1 MSGSLWSH
9 GLQHDWLPY
18 PSSSPR
24 ICSKSCPLSEWCSL
38 TISSSVVPFSFC
50 LQSFSESE
58 SFPMSQLFASG
69 AQSMGASA
77 SAIVLPMNNQV
88 DFLLDWLVWS
98 SCCPGDSQESSSTT
112 IWNYQFFSTQPSL
125 WTNWKTLQANVK
137 HIMLS
142 SAKTGSRLWSLQTL
156 QHTLPGAFEK
166 GRKFTIYLSTNRM
179 MCSVS
184 IINTV
189 SSIILKKQVYYI

>member
-112 IWNYQFFSTQPSL
+112 IWNYQFFSTTTGRTVFPSKAL
-125 WTNWKTLQANVK
+125 RR
-137 HIMLS
+137 LS
-142 SAKTGSRLWSLQTL
+142 SSSFSFWWFPGLWKHNCCLHMAS
-156 QHTLPGAFEK
+156 P
-166 GRKFTIYLSTNRM
+166 
-179 MCSVS
+179 CVC
-184 IINTV
+184 
-189 SSIILKKQVYYI
+189 VYVCIQISFL